1 MDNKARLNRGSKN
14 YTNSQDYISMLDELL
29 KKNKGGSTLMASDT
43 ASNKAYQIAGTPIRT
58 PDLQGG
64 LSASPLPEITPYP
77 TPRYPQL
84 PEIPMPEDVYQE
96 PDQVSPEQFGSIEEY
111 IQYLDEIDQMRQSG
125 EIVGPRFRPNP
136 TRPQIAQPAPQMNES
151 GAPMPD
157 VNAGSRQLQQ
167 NIAQLISAGF
177 SPDVARIMAISPTL
191 AQATPENTQK
201 LKQEGA
207 ALAKDIARTRLINSQ
222 KTDTDRFVSMLPEP
236 TIPTGQA
243 REDFTSDINARMRK
257 AAGLTD
263 SSGDVLAAVTPTPQA
278 SEPQIQKPVETK
290 PQQNIFDT
298 FRNNVG
304 NTIGNVSR
312 KVEDTIEGATAKAGQ
327 GVQSLKNTYQNI
339 ADDTSNVFKK
349 MELSNIGGKR
359 VVGEDSA
366 TAPDLSSPNLVN
378 QKLTNDIRDNFFKG
392 GGAEIYSN
400 FLKPGIDATYKGA
413 LNLNLFK
420 DEFFDDAN
428 NVANTFAN
436 TYLAKPA
443 TEKYRT
449 SIFNRF
455 PIRPGGDSPTVRKTA
470 KGRYEDGSEWSVEYD
485 DVNPIYYENQ
495 YNQSVRNSVPDVLKS
510 DYRWEA
516 PMTPKTQAPRSVA
529 PYQTLS
535 TGSQYLAPTTYSG
548 KPQNQLAPMTPKNL
562 YMTPVSAN
570 IPQSKG
576 YSIPKQSVNIPQ
588 SQGYSIPKQSVNI
601 PQSQGYSVPQRSSAP
616 SGGGYSAPSRNMT
629 PVSANIP
636 RSMPAPAPRPA
647 PTPVRYTP
655 APRSTPARSTPA
667 PAPKPV
673 AKAAPQSNA
682 FRTVIN
688 WFRR

>member
-96 PDQVSPEQFGSIEEY
+96 PGQVSPEQFGSIEEY
-111 IQYLDEIDQMRQSG
+111 IQYLDEVDQMRQSG
-125 EIVGPRFRPNP
+125 EIVGPRFRANP
-136 TRPQIAQPAPQMNES
+136 SRPQIAQPAPQINES

-167 NIAQLISAGF
+167 NIAQLISMGY

-201 LKQEGA
+201 LKQEEA
-207 ALAKDIARTRLINSQ
+207 ALTKDIARTKLINSQ
-222 KTDTDRFVSMLPEP
+222 KTDTDRYVSMLPEP

-257 AAGLTD
+257 AAGLPE
-263 SSGDVLAAVTPTPQA
+263 VLGTITPFP
-278 SEPQIQKPVETK
+278 KPVEAAEPQVQSPVDSK

-298 FRNNVG
+298 FRNSVG

-378 QKLTNDIRDNFFKG
+378 QKPTNDIRDNFFKG

-400 FLKPGIDATYKGA
+400 FLKPGIDAAYKGA

-455 PIRPGGDSPTVRKTA
+455 PIMPGGDSPTVRKTA
-470 KGRYEDGSEWSVEYD
+470 KGRYEDGSEWSVDYD

-495 YNQSVRNSVPDVLKS
+495 YNQSVRSSVPDVLKS

-535 TGSQYLAPTTYSG
+535 TGSQYSAPTTYSG

-570 IPQSKG
+570 IPQSRG
-576 YSIPKQSVNIPQ
+576 YSVPQQSVNIPR
-588 SQGYSIPKQSVNI
+588 ST
-601 PQSQGYSVPQRSSAP
+601 GYSVPQRSSAP

-636 RSMPAPAPRPA
+636 RSMPAPAPKPA
-647 PTPVRYTP
+647 PAPVRYTP
-655 APRSTPARSTPA
+655 APKAAPARSTPA